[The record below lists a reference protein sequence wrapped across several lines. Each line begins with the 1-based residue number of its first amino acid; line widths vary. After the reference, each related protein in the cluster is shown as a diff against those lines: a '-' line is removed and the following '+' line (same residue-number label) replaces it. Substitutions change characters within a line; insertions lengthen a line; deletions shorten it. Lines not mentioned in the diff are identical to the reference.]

1 MERFEKASCI
11 ECDLINNE
19 SSLITLIG
27 GLLLKTFEEQYLSI
41 VITQFA
47 HFKERAELAFNQL
60 SDDELHWKPSEESN
74 TIAII
79 MKHLSGNMHS
89 RWVNF
94 LTTDGEKSY
103 RNRDDEFFD
112 EQLSR
117 EELMHKW
124 DSGWQLLFQTLENLV
139 ETDLHKT
146 VTLRNQPITAFSAI
160 QTEVAHISYHLG
172 QILYIGK
179 QIKDKEW
186 TILSIAKTKSK

>member
-1 MERFEKASCI
+1 M
-11 ECDLINNE
+11 
-19 SSLITLIG
+19 
-27 GLLLKTFEEQYLSI
+27 KTFEEQYLSI

-60 SDDELHWKPSEESN
+60 SEDELHWKPSEESN

-89 RWVNF
+89 RWVDF

-112 EQLSR
+112 ERLSR
-117 EELMHKW
+117 EELMRKW
-124 DSGWQLLFQTLENLV
+124 DSGWQLLFQTVDSLV
-139 ETDLHKT
+139 EADLHKT
-146 VTLRNQPITAFSAI
+146 VTLRSQQITAFSAI
-160 QTEVAHISYHLG
+160 QTEIAHISYHLG

>member
-1 MERFEKASCI
+1 MGGSLLATFEK
-11 ECDLINNE
+11 
-19 SSLITLIG
+19 
-27 GLLLKTFEEQYLSI
+27 QYLST
-41 VITQFA
+41 VITQFS

-89 RWVNF
+89 RWVDF

-103 RNRDDEFFD
+103 RNRNDEFFG

-124 DSGWQLLFQTLENLV
+124 DSGWQLLFHTLGSLV
-139 ETDLHKT
+139 EADLHKT
-146 VTLRNQPITAFSAI
+146 VTLRNQQITAFSAI
-160 QTEVAHISYHLG
+160 QTEIAHISYHLG

-186 TILSIAKTKSK
+186 IILSIAKTKSK